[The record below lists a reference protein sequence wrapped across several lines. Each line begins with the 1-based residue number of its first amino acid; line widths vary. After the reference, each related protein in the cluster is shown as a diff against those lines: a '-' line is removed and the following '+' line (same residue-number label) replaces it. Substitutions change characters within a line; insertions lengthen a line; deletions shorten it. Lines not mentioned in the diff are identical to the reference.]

1 MANAISAGLGEQP
14 LARSISSWE
23 EALTSPAPL
32 CPEIQEGQEPQPH
45 VINAS
50 TALSSLAATG
60 VLIPGYRRERR
71 RSCIGDPFNVD
82 THGLGRVGSVQ
93 ELDRQAWWVS
103 HWPTP
108 GSRRGCWEV
117 GAGLGTPKEVPERWP
132 RQAEPPGDLSASP

>member
-1 MANAISAGLGEQP
+1 M
-14 LARSISSWE
+14 
-23 EALTSPAPL
+23 
-32 CPEIQEGQEPQPH
+32 
-45 VINAS
+45 
-50 TALSSLAATG
+50 
-60 VLIPGYRRERR
+60 LIPGYRRERR
-71 RSCIGDPFNVD
+71 RSCVGDPFNVD